1 MVMDTNVP
9 VLVVEDSS
17 TMTRIISSA
26 LEKLGFTDIDTAQ
39 DGQSGLDQL
48 RNKRYGLI
56 LSDWEM
62 QPVSGDQF
70 LREVRKDP
78 ANSRIPIVVIT
89 AQSSRGAAWLAG
101 AKAYLSKPFSDRE
114 LESAIKVALE

>member
-1 MVMDTNVP
+1 MDTTLP

-17 TMTRIISSA
+17 TMTRIIASA
-26 LEKLGFTDIDTAQ
+26 LEKLGFTDIDTAP
-39 DGQSGLDQL
+39 DGQSGLDLL

-78 ANSRIPIVVIT
+78 AHSTIPIVVIT

-101 AKAYLSKPFSDRE
+101 AKAYLGKPFSDRD
-114 LESAIKVALE
+114 LETAIKVALE

>member
-1 MVMDTNVP
+1 MDKTLP

-17 TMTRIISSA
+17 TMTRIIAGA

-78 ANSRIPIVVIT
+78 AHSNIPIVVIT
-89 AQSSRGAAWLAG
+89 AQSRRGAAWLAG
-101 AKAYLSKPFSDRE
+101 AKAYLGKPFSDRD
-114 LESAIKVALE
+114 LETAIKVALE

>member
-1 MVMDTNVP
+1 MDTKIP

-17 TMTRIISSA
+17 TMTRIISTA

-39 DGQSGLDQL
+39 DGQSGLNQL

-62 QPVSGDQF
+62 QPVSGDEF

-78 ANSRIPIVVIT
+78 ANSNIPVVVIT

-101 AKAYLSKPFSDRE
+101 ARAYLGKPFSDRD
-114 LESAIKVALE
+114 LETAIKVALE

>member
-1 MVMDTNVP
+1 MDTTIP

-17 TMTRIISSA
+17 TMARIISSS
-26 LEKLGFTDIDTAQ
+26 LEKMGFTDIDTAEN
-39 DGQSGLDQL
+39 GQSGLDQL

-78 ANSRIPIVVIT
+78 ASRNIPIVVIT
-89 AQSSRGAAWLAG
+89 AQSSRGAAWAAG
-101 AKAYLSKPFSDRE
+101 AKAYLGKPFNDRD
-114 LESAIKVALE
+114 LETAIRVALE

>member
-1 MVMDTNVP
+1 MDTTIP
-9 VLVVEDSS
+9 VLVVEDSR
-17 TMTRIISSA
+17 TMSLIISTA
-26 LEKLGFTDIDTAQ
+26 LRKLGFTDVDIAH
-39 DGQSGLDQL
+39 DGQAALDQL

-70 LREVRKDP
+70 LREVRKDTE
-78 ANSRIPIVVIT
+78 SSTIPVVVIT

-101 AKAYLSKPFSDRE
+101 AKAYLGKPFSDRD
-114 LESAIKVALE
+114 LETAIKLALE

>member
-1 MVMDTNVP
+1 MDTTISI
-9 VLVVEDSS
+9 LVVEDSS
-17 TMTRIISSA
+17 TMTRIIMSA
-26 LEKLGFTDIDTAQ
+26 LGKLGYTDIDTAQ

-48 RNKRYGLI
+48 RYKRYALI

-62 QPVSGDQF
+62 QPLSGEEF

-78 ANSRIPIVVIT
+78 ANSSIPIIVIT

-101 AKAYLSKPFSDRE
+101 ANAYLGKPFNDRD
-114 LESAIKVALE
+114 LEAAIKVALE

>member
-1 MVMDTNVP
+1 MDTTVP

-101 AKAYLSKPFSDRE
+101 AKAYLSKPFRDRE